1 MKAIHYLPKLHLT
14 SFSSDMHHLSL
25 ASNEKTQSTFKKIYR
40 PPTNE
45 RFRYTSCQGEK
56 IKKKK
61 KDTYNSLNSQQ
72 LILLAKD
79 NLQYCKPNKRFF
91 SIYWKRSC
99 CPCYPRYLCS
109 LMFCAALKLYL
120 LLECSSCE
128 KF

>member
-14 SFSSDMHHLSL
+14 SFSSDMHHLPI
-25 ASNEKTQSTFKKIYR
+25 ASKEKTQSTFKKIYR

-61 KDTYNSLNSQQ
+61 RIPTIALTLSNWFCWRKTIYNIANPTSE
-72 LILLAKD
+72 
-79 NLQYCKPNKRFF
+79 FF